1 MSLSKRL
8 ACTLLGL
15 GLCVACGAKFMPTPN
30 LYATARQ
37 PLFQELSPELAST
50 DLEVLYV
57 TDRAPEE
64 DGSGALRYGYERSA
78 SVGYGLARLEIGR
91 DMSWDELVAYSTAPS
106 KGVRRPAVRV
116 DSITELGRLP
126 ATPYL
131 FRVQADGLVELAP
144 EVIAEWN
151 EALAQARRD
160 LQERLALTPRKEVFV
175 YVHGVGNSFEDA
187 ILAAGEGWHF
197 TGREGVP
204 IAYTWP
210 AGRGGL
216 LFYGYDRESGEFTIF
231 HLKQLFELLA
241 SVPEVEKVHV
251 VAHSRGT
258 DVTMTALRELVIAA
272 RAAGRNPREH
282 LKIENV
288 VLAAADLDF
297 GVAMQ
302 RLVAEALGP
311 AFGRITLYVN
321 ADDDAMSA
329 ANTLLG
335 SRLRLGELKRERLSE
350 EQQRIVAEIANLD
363 IVSYRG
369 SVGGSFGHGYFRE
382 NPAVSSDLIARL
394 RYGLLPGEGLRS
406 GLRRVEEGSNFW
418 VIDDDFLA
426 TSPVGGAPR

>member
-1 MSLSKRL
+1 MSRPSDLAAALS
-8 ACTLLGL
+8 CLGL
-15 GLCVACGAKFMPTPN
+15 FVACAPTFMPTPN
-30 LYATARQ
+30 LYGRARQ

-50 DLEVLYV
+50 NLELLYV
-57 TDRAPEE
+57 TDRAPED
-64 DGSGALRYGYERSA
+64 DGSGAPWYGYERSA
-78 SVGYGLARLEIGR
+78 SVAYGLARIEIGR
-91 DMSWDELVAYSTAPS
+91 DMSWDELVAYSTTPS
-106 KGVRRPAVRV
+106 KGVRRPALRV

-131 FRVQADGLVELAP
+131 FRIQAQGLVELAP
-144 EVIAEWN
+144 EVIAEWD

-160 LQERLALTPRKEVFV
+160 LLGRLALTPRKEVFV

-251 VAHSRGT
+251 IAHSRGT

-350 EQQRIVAEIANLD
+350 EQRRIVAEIANLD

-406 GLRRVEEGSNFW
+406 GLRRVEEGANFW

-426 TSPVGGAPR
+426 TPPVGGTPR

>member
-1 MSLSKRL
+1 MSLPKRL
-8 ACTLLGL
+8 AGTLLCL
-15 GLCVACGAKFMPTPN
+15 GLCVACGPKFMPTPN
-30 LYATARQ
+30 LYGTARQ

-57 TDRAPEE
+57 TDRARKD
-64 DGSGALRYGYERSA
+64 DGSGAPRYGYERSA
-78 SVGYGLARLEIGR
+78 SVAYGLARLEIGR
-91 DMSWDELVAYSTAPS
+91 DMSWDELVAYSTTPTT
-106 KGVRRPAVRV
+106 GRRPSLRV

-131 FRVQADGLVELAP
+131 FRIQAQGVVELAP
-144 EVIAEWN
+144 EVIAEWDG
-151 EALAQARRD
+151 ALAQARRD
-160 LQERLALTPRKEVFV
+160 LLERLALTPRKEVFV

-311 AFGRITLYVN
+311 AFGRITIYVN

-335 SRLRLGELKRERLSE
+335 SRLRLGALKRERLSE
-350 EQQRIVAEIANLD
+350 EQRRVVAEIANLD

-406 GLRRVEEGSNFW
+406 GLRRAEEGSNFW

-426 TSPVGGAPR
+426 TSPVGVAPR